1 MFKASLTYKRMISLL
16 TAFVVS
22 FSSVSPA
29 ISATLTKTEDKRA
42 KQDAAIMESAG
53 YRVQVDYENKITR
66 VFEKKSNI
74 PVMEIPFA
82 DEQNL
87 RKYSPKN
94 IERRLLNDMGKV
106 WTGNKAAFS
115 HSLHNLAPESV
126 MFFMS
131 MGLVIAGQLVFN
143 YSMNPVAAD
152 QHVAHSFS
160 PMGIIGFQL
169 FMYSQGAASNVLS
182 MYMKNPKY
190 HAFIPYLG
198 MTVGATVQGI
208 ASQIVADPNVKACAK
223 TWMGKKLTEADIQSG
238 ADADPCEKAYEH
250 LVIHKKIW
258 EMAPN
263 ITSMLISSAV
273 AAGLEKGIVLG
284 LNAQKANIIRM
295 TGVDIVT
302 WLMPGTTQVKGLRF
316 LLTKGLKLSAF
327 VALDQLFMRSVTYA
341 WRNIVDAPELYTATE
356 NIEKEMNAM
365 KPHWVNSYEVPIQS
379 RLKTFREK
387 MAAWRM
393 ANLADVHEAS
403 QNWQSAL
410 MQLTQ
415 GYKSAENFYGDF
427 VQQARQDRFDRN
439 DTANIT
445 LASPLNG
452 VKADGMKA
460 GPDDSYHNDPKF
472 IEQRQKYTLHDA
484 AAASTMILS
493 SPEFKKMTPVQQKN
507 FTTIVNGLGN
517 KDLNKVVTVFNLMN
531 SELRSLSVK
540 QNAGADAI
548 YYKLLTQVQTMVG
561 NPKPQLA
568 MGEAWV
574 KSYVSSPG
582 TYEKVSNTNYY
593 RRVGIFATPQ
603 ISDYFVMQMVCGP
616 DVEKGQQTVR
626 DVTGFPS
633 VFLPPSI
640 GNPADSFQECDPSL
654 TQKFKAIAPTAYTW
668 GVNAKNGS
676 YNGVVSYLLADI
688 RPSVL
693 GTATK
698 PAFDTWWKE
707 NTYSQ
712 MKKAFDTYSM
722 EYDKI
727 VVNLIRSLYKTGRIL
742 INAGPAYNG
751 AMNAIFQEERVYLSI
766 LNDIMNP
773 KPTYKLDFENILN
786 QFPNDPLLKEVEAEF
801 NTMNRLI
808 KKIKIVT
815 VDGRERV
822 QSTLENSELEE
833 QEQKIQAA
841 LLKVAKIMGASS
853 EKMEPKQSEDPFAAL
868 AEEDDS
874 APKEPVIAQKFT
886 LTKAQI
892 NVVTTVLESL
902 QSLASEMK
910 SYGAI
915 ANAVSWDKINNLKE
929 VDVLTKKF
937 NNMVQKQM
945 ADYRALS
952 LGAK

>member
-1 MFKASLTYKRMISLL
+1 MFKVSLTYKRMISFT
-16 TAFVVS
+16 TALVVG
-22 FSSVSPA
+22 FSSLSPA
-29 ISATLTKTEDKRA
+29 LAASVTKSEDKRA

-53 YRVQVDYENKITR
+53 YRVQVDYANKITR
-66 VFEKKSNI
+66 VFDKKSNI

-94 IERRLLNDMGKV
+94 MERRLLNDLGKA

-131 MGLVIAGQLVFN
+131 MGMVIAGQLVFN

-152 QHVAHSFS
+152 QHVTHSFS

-169 FMYSQGAASNVLS
+169 FMYSQGAASNILS

-223 TWMGKKLTEADIQSG
+223 TWMGKKVTEADIQSG
-238 ADADPCEKAYEH
+238 ADAEPCEKAYEH

-273 AAGLEKGIVLG
+273 AAGLEKGIVAG

-341 WRNIVDAPELYTATE
+341 WRNIVDAPALYTATE
-356 NIEKEMNAM
+356 NIEKEMNAQ
-365 KPHWVNSYEVPIQS
+365 KPHWMNSYEHPLQF
-379 RLKTFREK
+379 RLKDFREK

-427 VQQARQDRFDRN
+427 VEQARQNRFDRSQPA
-439 DTANIT
+439 DIT
-445 LASPLNG
+445 LLSPLYG
-452 VKADGMKA
+452 VKADGMKT
-460 GPDDSYHNDPKF
+460 GPDDTYHTDPKF

-484 AAASTMILS
+484 AAAASMLLN
-493 SPEFKKMTPVQQKN
+493 SPEFKKLTPAQQKN
-507 FTTIVNGLGN
+507 FTAIVNGLGL
-517 KDLNKVVTVFNLMN
+517 KEPTKVVSVFNLLN
-531 SELRSLSVK
+531 QELRPLVVK
-540 QNAGADAI
+540 QNSGADAI
-548 YYKLLTQVQTMVG
+548 YLKLLNQVQSMIG
-561 NPKPQLA
+561 NPNPQMDTGA
-568 MGEAWV
+568 AWA
-574 KSYVSSPG
+574 KTYVTSPAS
-582 TYEKVSNTNYY
+582 YEKVSNTNYY

-603 ISDYFVMQMVCGP
+603 ITDYLIMQMVCGP
-616 DVEKGQQTVR
+616 DVEKGQKTVR
-626 DVTGFPS
+626 DTTGFPS
-633 VFLPPSI
+633 VFLSPTI
-640 GNPADSFQECDPSL
+640 ANPADNFQECNPSY
-654 TQKFKAIAPTAYTW
+654 TQKFKAVVPQAYSW
-668 GVNAKNGS
+668 GVNASQGS
-676 YNGVVSYLLADI
+676 YKGVVNYLLAEI

-698 PAFDTWWKE
+698 PAFETWWKD

-712 MKKAFDTYSM
+712 MKSAFDKYTV

-727 VVNLIRSLYKTGRIL
+727 VVNLIRSLYKPGKIL

-766 LNDIMNP
+766 LNDIMNS
-773 KPTYKLDFENILN
+773 KTAYKLDFENIMN
-786 QFPNDPLLKEVEAEF
+786 QNPTDPLLKEIESEF
-801 NTMNRLI
+801 ATMNRLI
-808 KKIKIVT
+808 KKIKIVNK
-815 VDGRERV
+815 DGRERIE
-822 QSTLENSELEE
+822 STLENSELEA
-833 QEQKIQAA
+833 QEQKIQAV
-841 LLKVAKIMGASS
+841 LVKVAKTLGANA
-853 EKMEPKQSEDPFAAL
+853 EKMQPKPTDDPFAAL
-868 AEEDDS
+868 VQEES
-874 APKEPVIAQKFT
+874 ENQEPEVTQKYN

-902 QSLASEMK
+902 QGLASEMK
-910 SYGAI
+910 SYGSI
-915 ANAVSWDKINNLKE
+915 ANAVSWDKINNLAE
-929 VDVLTKKF
+929 VDVMTKKF
-937 NNMVQKQM
+937 NNLVQKQL
-945 ADYRALS
+945 AETRALG